1 MPTETNVSDMYVS
14 AKDLVDI
21 TGYSREGIRKAV
33 SRNNLNFIGSEK
45 KRYYS
50 TDEIKKKSVFDKY
63 YVEIEKHS
71 IPKDQI
77 PIKYIKDIK
86 TDPWLLPPSDTGQVE
101 NPKPV
106 SNNLIVEKIEKDI
119 KQNDINKESED
130 NPMRSTKKSDDEEE
144 DNDEYYSEDEDEDL
158 PAVNSKN
165 KREPKGKGSDADQE
179 FTSVEAQAL
188 ADQYNVAVRDVI
200 DYLNSVEGKK
210 GQKYEA
216 AKDHFD
222 RVRLEQENQR
232 LRSFFSMN
240 IPPAT
245 VSSPDNHKKSDDNV
259 FDNNGYDAD
268 IKYQRQV
275 AAAWGPFLM
284 MRNLSPAQN
293 DDAIKREIEEL
304 KESNKDLKNLLYSF
318 LSGNQG
324 KPKNDDPIDNM
335 TRFLGLFKGIKDVLS
350 ESEAERQ
357 KKIEEETKQK
367 EIEANKE
374 KVSKLIEAIQ
384 NYSPNSEPESKFEP
398 SVPVYRAVNNNNI
411 DRPVKVLNKKFKDKF
426 SKN

>member
-1 MPTETNVSDMYVS
+1 MS
-14 AKDLVDI
+14 K
-21 TGYSREGIRKAV
+21 
-33 SRNNLNFIGSEK
+33 NL
-45 KRYYS
+45 
-50 TDEIKKKSVFDKY
+50 FDKY
-63 YVEIEKHS
+63 SINKKKTLPIERKRKDKPDDSS
-71 IPKDQI
+71 IETETETEPD
-77 PIKYIKDIK
+77 Y
-86 TDPWLLPPSDTGQVE
+86 LVE
-101 NPKPV
+101 N
-106 SNNLIVEKIEKDI
+106 EKK
-119 KQNDINKESED
+119 
-130 NPMRSTKKSDDEEE
+130 EE
-144 DNDEYYSEDEDEDL
+144 DKETFTPSEL
-158 PAVNSKN
+158 
-165 KREPKGKGSDADQE
+165 RLLSDR
-179 FTSVEAQAL
+179 
-188 ADQYNVAVRDVI
+188 YNVAVTDVI
-200 DYLNSVEGKK
+200 NFLDSIEGKK
-210 GQKYEA
+210 SIKLDYLRS
-216 AKDHFD
+216 HFD
-222 RVRLEQENQR
+222 NKQKDREIERLKN
-232 LRSFFSMN
+232 L
-240 IPPAT
+240 
-245 VSSPDNHKKSDDNV
+245 VSLDLLPISKVTETNN
-259 FDNNGYDAD
+259 DNNGYDAD